1 MIDIDKW
8 GAPPPITDNVNHGDL
23 LKALNTLGF
32 KIQTN
37 DAVYGT
43 KPYQVLQEVTTK
55 VNDFLPYVKTLIENH
70 TNKVGISHGET
81 KATTGLSDKD
91 NYRMATIDECKTF
104 ANVSAFVHPAGV
116 KATLDNITL
125 DLSGRF
131 QENDLYPIAV
141 ISNQLMFKHAPFDSV
156 KRAVVGLGQGT
167 VGVYKDCLLLSPKQN
182 GNINNT
188 FSIFKGFNQAAGV
201 NNRFYD
207 TGGIKNGIVATSEN
221 AEIFQQIGET
231 AAGATT
237 LPFPLKN
244 ITKQLTVQRPATLK
258 SSNRFNGLMGG
269 SFRSASGNT
278 VYCYFATADKE
289 AYPDNRY
296 AYLHHY
302 TRAIGSTGAEVLLSF
317 NPTYTGGGSTLF
329 NNMTTNGTLDSGTHI
344 GININNICTSN
355 DPDVVLTF
363 EKYIASTCWEVMDK
377 SYIIRLHGVI
387 KHQNNRTNK
396 TLFVHFSCAFRC
408 QITLAPF
415 VDRKLD
421 LSPVYFYT
429 PTVLNE
435 KNLASFN
442 FGYTRLIEKGSVID
456 TITHSGS
463 MIKGGLYVRLLTH
476 MQHSYV
482 HYSRFTDINSV
493 LDYFKT
499 PINSLEATWVN
510 TVPLAHTG
518 LSPIGNTP
526 QRLIPVEYDDSGF
539 KVLSFGLDNSVAG
552 FSWSLLTWKDKTL
565 TPFRASFLTPS
576 KGERID
582 TSKVVPSSIAC
593 FSGTEG
599 VSYHGLNFV
608 SCNRYTGVA
617 GLQFEN
623 SAFKYASEVK
633 LNPANLSGLMKLEE
647 AFIGRAK
654 TYYASAGKVDK
665 FLEFEVGVFT
675 INSGLTTKNNALVV
689 LSDGF
694 GYLEM
699 GIANYSINSGIYNI
713 TTPIDSISFSIIT
726 PNSKPSRFV
735 GELEKEDTYKIPST
749 FSDMSVYVYDTG
761 ELVISFNRPWGDHRI
776 GKATVHIQRYNADA
790 LTMECTSRFVTPVKL
805 VGGET
810 PAGVLLTEAQL
821 NDLYQSAWTEF
832 PIVNSAAFEA
842 FDIAIPGK
850 GMYCNRWAMTGGIGL
865 KRHFVISADK
875 AENSSV
881 DFDYIQP
888 GDIVV
893 PSGYPVVLAG
903 RAMKTYRDTSRSALS
918 NSAWFKYYLKRD
930 GFNLNVESS
939 TMELEPRS
947 DYIEIANYNTALAG
961 YTLTENELTVNG
973 LKLSYERKGSCFPIS
988 QFYDGVG
995 NELYGFFY
1003 YNDSPHYPPKFEVDL
1018 PTSKTVYATQNG
1030 AYSVDIY
1037 SRVPPIAVDWYV
1049 QKPGNAAVKVA
1060 DQVPASALG
1069 NNLYRCSINYPFE
1082 HWNLTGSK
1090 VWCEAF
1096 DERPLSTLSAV
1107 CNVTV
1112 TIPIL
1117 RFTTDLPAT
1126 SSVDYN
1132 GNITYSVVAES
1143 QAGVVQYQWY
1153 QRVGGNVNQIGG
1165 DASSV
1170 TLFNQ
1175 VTMFNNSEIWCE
1187 VKDLSGQ
1194 KITSTVCRQTVRQ
1207 PHLSFITN
1215 NVSTKTVMEGGTTQ
1229 LSVAVNSE
1237 VGVTQYQWYMRK
1249 GGTTTPIG
1257 GNDRVLTILR
1267 ADYAWNTGELF
1278 VVVTDNV
1285 GQQITSVSCVLT
1297 VIKAVLAFT
1306 VQPANTTV
1314 AWDGTANFSTTV
1326 NSNIGS
1332 LVYVWKLDGTV
1343 VGGNSNTLSL
1353 PNRRAN
1359 GTVVVEVT
1367 DGFGNKITSNV
1378 VSLTVNPPTLVFTTN
1393 NVTAKSVNYYEGTNF
1408 SVAVN
1413 SQAGVAAYQWFRKR
1427 GANTDLVGGNASLT
1441 LNNLVTTDN
1450 GATVWCEVT
1459 DLAGFKITSAVCTL
1473 TVNNPYIVTDL
1484 VDRVYHYASP
1494 TAKRF
1499 TFTVEAHSGTPG
1511 YKWYKVTG
1519 TNTHTELTQGI
1530 SSSGETSHLDYVLNN
1545 GNEESHYVYCVATFN
1560 DGFTLTS
1567 KMNFIVI
1574 ASYPYISVDL
1584 NENGGNVKPG
1594 ETKSFRIIFHGGF
1607 SDFNYTWYKRYTPPN
1622 GTPVTTTESGTDG
1635 RDITLTFPLTGAPG
1649 GSWSVWCEATGMLL
1663 GERLTSKTQS
1673 VGMVN
1678 PLVVTYPLP
1687 NISAS
1692 ISWLE
1697 PTQFFFAVDSDGGP
1711 YTFTWSHGT
1720 QIMSSGNATL
1730 MEIPAQGV
1738 PNGTTLTLKVK
1749 DPSGFETTF
1758 STLILLST
1766 IEGQQA
1772 SFSPQFP
1779 VALPA
1784 YRDSTDP
1791 SDMIAFKVHHPVDTK
1806 PLSSFFWVDGIS
1818 DYTTDFVLSNQQNFK
1833 ALTYTPKY
1841 VALDNV
1847 GGLRGMAKYESS
1859 MELRSTR
1866 CDVVS
1871 VPVKNDGYGL
1881 ADFTVNT
1888 VTRQYTLNIPANL
1901 GRFPYALFIYYIDRT
1916 QSTDIYK
1923 TTPKQLF
1930 SKLTV
1935 ASSEVITG
1943 TLPSELVGKD
1953 VELYAVAFD
1962 ARGKWYTSSAKTV
1975 KITGEILD
1983 TFRGYHNVY
1992 SDGNNPGK
2000 LAQATTNF
2008 LTNGEMVCPT
2018 YSAHNK
2024 RWKVDTSTTPNYSI
2038 RYLSINSTSN
2048 EDMNET
2054 PPVNTNVTTSFQKIN
2069 QTMYFSI
2076 STYTPGW
2083 DGEHVAE
2090 ADIVIEIKNDVTGV
2104 VSKYEVYLLAVA
2116 GRHGGG
2122 GEIP

>member
-81 KATTGLSDKD
+81 KATTGLGDKD

-244 ITKQLTVQRPATLK
+244 ATKQLTVQRPATLK

-435 KNLASFN
+435 SNLASFN

-790 LTMECTSRFVTPVKL
+790 LTMECTSRFVAPVKL

-821 NDLYQSAWTEF
+821 NDVYQPAWTEF

-1030 AYSVDIY
+1030 TYSVDIY

-1096 DERPLSTLSAV
+1096 DQRSMMTRSVV
-1107 CNVTV
+1107 CDVTV
-1112 TIPIL
+1112 TIPIF
-1117 RFTTDLPAT
+1117 RFTTNNVPTKAIA
-1126 SSVDYN
+1126 YN
-1132 GNITYSVVAES
+1132 GSATYNVVMEA
-1143 QAGVVQYQWY
+1143 QAGVKTYQWHHK
-1153 QRVGGNVNQIGG
+1153 VGEVTTIISNN
-1165 DASSV
+1165 ASV
-1170 TLFNQ
+1170 TLTNQ
-1175 VTMFNNSEIWCE
+1175 KTPQHNSTIWC
-1187 VKDLSGQ
+1187 VVYDQVDQIL
-1194 KITSTVCRQTVRQ
+1194 TSVVCTNDVAT
-1207 PHLSFITN
+1207 PVFTFTTN
-1215 NVSTKTVMEGGTTQ
+1215 NVTTKSAFAGTTAQ
-1229 LSVAVNSE
+1229 WTVAVNSE
-1237 VGVTQYQWYMRK
+1237 AGGVTYQWYQRK
-1249 GGTTTPIG
+1249 GGTTTPVGVNSSTLSVANIPISW
-1257 GNDRVLTILR
+1257 DAAEV
-1267 ADYAWNTGELF
+1267 WCE
-1278 VVVTDNV
+1278 VTDV
-1285 GQQITSVSCVLT
+1285 EGFKIVSTVCRLT
-1297 VIKAVLAFT
+1297 VVAIELSFT
-1306 VQPANTTV
+1306 KHPSNATV
-1314 AWDGTANFSTTV
+1314 AYNGTANFDVTV
-1326 NSNIGS
+1326 NSNVGG
-1332 LVYVWKLDGTV
+1332 LTYQWKLDGNN
-1343 VGGNSNTLSL
+1343 VGTNSNTLSI
-1353 PNRRAN
+1353 PNCLTTFDRPPS
-1359 GTVVVEVT
+1359 TVYVEVS
-1367 DGFGNKITSNV
+1367 DSFGNTITSTQAT
-1378 VSLTVNPPTLVFTTN
+1378 LTINPPTLVFTTN
-1393 NVTAKSVNYYEGTNF
+1393 NVATKTINF
-1408 SVAVN
+1408 AEPASFTIAVN
-1413 SQAGVAAYQWFRKR
+1413 SQAGIASIRWIRQRGGDDVIVGSGPVLNMARITSIDDGSTFR
-1427 GANTDLVGGNASLT
+1427 
-1441 LNNLVTTDN
+1441 
-1450 GATVWCEVT
+1450 CEVI
-1459 DLAGFKITSAVCTL
+1459 DLAGFKIVSTVCTL
-1473 TVNNPYIVTDL
+1473 TVVAPYLLTDL
-1484 VDRVYHYASP
+1484 VTPIYHYASA

-1499 TFTVEAHSGTPG
+1499 TVTVEPFSGTPI
-1511 YKWYKVTG
+1511 YQWYVIPYG
-1519 TNTHTELTQGI
+1519 ETEPIPISTGI
-1530 SSSGETSHLDYVLNN
+1530 SSLGGVSHLDYVMNSVPEGSKRIFCEISFTEGPTFRSTTSTVHVGSPLAFATNLPADGGDLLPGAQKTFSVAVIGGFDNN
-1545 GNEESHYVYCVATFN
+1545 VYKWFTTYTDFGGSPTTTPHLGLGNS
-1560 DGFTLTS
+1560 FTLNTT
-1567 KMNFIVI
+1567 
-1574 ASYPYISVDL
+1574 
-1584 NENGGNVKPG
+1584 GNKAG
-1594 ETKSFRIIFHGGF
+1594 DRWE
-1607 SDFNYTWYKRYTPPN
+1607 
-1622 GTPVTTTESGTDG
+1622 
-1635 RDITLTFPLTGAPG
+1635 
-1649 GSWSVWCEATGMLL
+1649 VWCEVT
-1663 GERLTSKTQS
+1663 ETSMNDTITS
-1673 VGMVN
+1673 VHSGVDIISPIEM
-1678 PLVVTYPLP
+1678 TYPLQDWMWG
-1687 NISAS
+1687 N
-1692 ISWLE
+1692 
-1697 PTQFFFAVDSDGGP
+1697 SDGSTTVFAAVKYVNGP
-1711 YTFTWSHGT
+1711 YTFAWTVESDLWKYE
-1720 QIMSSGNATL
+1720 ISSGNGSFINFGKSPLNRDVTLGLRVTDASGNFKDFSSQIVTTAFNNAGKFDPMPPKATP
-1730 MEIPAQGV
+1730 IHQDVNGV
-1738 PNGTTLTLKVK
+1738 PVTTQT
-1749 DPSGFETTF
+1749 
-1758 STLILLST
+1758 
-1766 IEGQQA
+1766 
-1772 SFSPQFP
+1772 
-1779 VALPA
+1779 
-1784 YRDSTDP
+1784 
-1791 SDMIAFKVHHPVDTK
+1791 VDTVP
-1806 PLSSFFWVDGIS
+1806 PLKFQYFNLTDGTNFIS
-1818 DYTTDFVLSNQQNFK
+1818 DFTSTHHTQIFHHEGDGVSKRLVVEVGATNQGIMPSHEFVL
-1833 ALTYTPKY
+1833 
-1841 VALDNV
+1841 V
-1847 GGLRGMAKYESS
+1847 GVP
-1859 MELRSTR
+1859 TR
-1866 CDVVS
+1866 AA
-1871 VPVKNDGYGL
+1871 GYGL
-1881 ADFTVNT
+1881 ALPTINGDSSKITAAVPS
-1888 VTRQYTLNIPANL
+1888 NI
-1901 GRFPYALFIYYIDRT
+1901 GRFPHTVFLYGIDTSVAPQFRKTIELGKAMGIASPGDAIMATVPAEYA
-1916 QSTDIYK
+1916 
-1923 TTPKQLF
+1923 
-1930 SKLTV
+1930 
-1935 ASSEVITG
+1935 
-1943 TLPSELVGKD
+1943 GKNI
-1953 VELYAVAFD
+1953 E
-1962 ARGKWYTSSAKTV
+1962 
-1975 KITGEILD
+1975 
-1983 TFRGYHNVY
+1983 VY
-1992 SDGNNPGK
+1992 SASIDADGRWFVSGVKTFAIPAGINGWQDNHLGQTYGQSSDYTFSFNADGTWRWAGNGAERTDGQW
-2000 LAQATTNF
+2000 LAQ
-2008 LTNGEMVCPT
+2008 LPGDG
-2018 YSAHNK
+2018 K
-2024 RWKVDTSTTPNYSI
+2024 NYSI
-2038 RYLSINSTSN
+2038 RIVNTIGGSYSNTNMTSAFQKL
-2048 EDMNET
+2048 DVARYIRVT
-2054 PPVNTNVTTSFQKIN
+2054 SGYPPV
-2069 QTMYFSI
+2069 
-2076 STYTPGW
+2076 
-2083 DGEHVAE
+2083 GEPDTVR
-2090 ADIVIEIKNDVTGV
+2090 VWQGTIEIRNDVTGLIHSSGQILV
-2104 VSKYEVYLLAVA
+2104 EVMAIRV
-2116 GRHGGG
+2116 
-2122 GEIP
+2122 